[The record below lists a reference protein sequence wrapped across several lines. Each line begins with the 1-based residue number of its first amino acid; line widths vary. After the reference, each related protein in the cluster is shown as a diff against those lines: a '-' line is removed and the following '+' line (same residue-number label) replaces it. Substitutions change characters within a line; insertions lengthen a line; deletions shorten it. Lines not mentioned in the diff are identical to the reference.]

1 MGQLDRIRTME
12 DGLRVRLLTCEA
24 EILLFLKDNEGR
36 KIRDLCA
43 ASKYSHVTIHDYI
56 RKLTAAGIIAKD
68 VFDGDGR
75 RVRYTLMEKADKVLD
90 DLYGQIENVR

>member
-1 MGQLDRIRTME
+1 ME
-12 DGLRVRLLTCEA
+12 DELRVRILTCEA

-36 KIRDLCA
+36 KIRDLCD

-68 VFDGDGR
+68 SFDGDGR
-75 RVRYTLMEKADKVLD
+75 RVRYRLMEKADKVLD
-90 DLYGQIENVR
+90 VLYGQLENVR

>member
-12 DGLRVRLLTCEA
+12 DELRVRIMTCEA
-24 EILLFLKDNEGR
+24 EILLFLKDNEDR

-56 RKLTAAGIIAKD
+56 RKLTAAGIIAKE

-75 RVRYTLMEKADKVLD
+75 RVRYRLMEKADKVLD
-90 DLYGQIENVR
+90 DLYGELKNVR

>member
-1 MGQLDRIRTME
+1 ME
-12 DGLRVRLLTCEA
+12 DELRVRILTCEA

-75 RVRYTLMEKADKVLD
+75 RVRYTLMEKADKILD
-90 DLYGQIENVR
+90 DLYGELENLK

>member
-56 RKLTAAGIIAKD
+56 RKLTAAGVIAKD

-75 RVRYTLMEKADKVLD
+75 RVRYTLMEKAGKVLD